1 VQPGTPY
8 ARIETLIRDGGQIMI
23 GTIAPIRGAAIAH
36 DGKKTLVM
44 LKHRPGE
51 PLPDLLHRL
60 DAAIA
65 TAKATGKR
73 VDEIN
78 NASSDT
84 RATNS
89 EPVNAV

>member
-1 VQPGTPY
+1 VQSGTPY

-44 LKHRPGE
+44 LKHRPASRC
-51 PLPDLLHRL
+51 PIFSTAWTLRLLPQ
-60 DAAIA
+60 
-65 TAKATGKR
+65 KR
-73 VDEIN
+73 QA
-78 NASSDT
+78 NASTKSIT
-84 RATNS
+84 PHPIRATNS

>member
-1 VQPGTPY
+1 MRALAPAY
-8 ARIETLIRDGGQIMI
+8 ELIIV
-23 GTIAPIRGAAIAH
+23 
-36 DGKKTLVM
+36 KKTLVM

-51 PLPDLLHRL
+51 PLADLLHRL

-84 RATNS
+84 RY
-89 EPVNAV
+89 EF

>member
-1 VQPGTPY
+1 
-8 ARIETLIRDGGQIMI
+8 
-23 GTIAPIRGAAIAH
+23 
-36 DGKKTLVM
+36 M